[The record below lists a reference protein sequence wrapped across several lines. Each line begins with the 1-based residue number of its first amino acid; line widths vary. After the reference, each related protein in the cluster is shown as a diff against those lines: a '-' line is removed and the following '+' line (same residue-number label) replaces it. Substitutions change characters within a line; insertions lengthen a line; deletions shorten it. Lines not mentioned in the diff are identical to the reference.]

1 MKRID
6 FPGLFPGMLAVRVG
20 CMLGYRVSRA
30 TSALLMIE
38 PRLEPGQAILSQ
50 RLDIGAGIKAQRMAD
65 FHGNPVARVMLPA
78 GLTEIR
84 YDAIVMVSASP
95 DSPRPSLH
103 GDSHAELPP
112 QVLRHTLPSR
122 YCESDKLAAMALEL
136 FGHLPRGLEAARAI
150 CDWTHHNLQ
159 YRCGSGDPT
168 LSACEALARGYGV
181 CRDFAHLMIAL
192 CRALDM
198 PARYVAGYM
207 PLFEAGDATTDIGTD
222 FHAYVEVHAAGAWH
236 VFDPRHN
243 RPHPGRIGIAHGLDA
258 VDAAFATI
266 SGHAEPAGFAVWAY
280 PVDPAQVQVGDP
292 VRLPFQNAAHPKPP
306 SQPAVPGAMPFSEER
321 RNAHECKTGT
331 SALSSH

>member
-1 MKRID
+1 MKRTD
-6 FPGLFPGMLAVRVG
+6 FPELFSGMLAVRVG

-38 PRLEPGQAILSQ
+38 PRPTPGQAILSQ
-50 RLDIGAGIKAQRMAD
+50 RLDIGAGLEAERMAD
-65 FHGNPVARVMLPA
+65 LHGNPVTRVMLPA

-84 YDAIVMVSASP
+84 YDAIVMVPASP

-112 QVLRHTLPSR
+112 EVLRHTLPSR
-122 YCESDKLAAMALEL
+122 YCESDKLAAMAQEL
-136 FGHLPRGLEAARAI
+136 FGHLPRGLAARAI
-150 CDWTHHNLQ
+150 CDWTHRHLQ
-159 YRCGSGDPT
+159 YRHGSGDPT

-192 CRALDM
+192 CRGLDM

-207 PLFEAGDATTDIGTD
+207 PLFEASDAATDIGTD

-258 VDAAFATI
+258 VDAAFVTTY
-266 SGHAEPAGFAVWAY
+266 GHAETAGFAVWAY

-292 VRLPFQNAAHPKPP
+292 VRLPFRGAA
-306 SQPAVPGAMPFSEER
+306 PAAPFPIPISVDR
-321 RNAHECKTGT
+321 PQAHECPTGPY
-331 SALSSH
+331 ALYAD